1 MSRRSPRKKLRRRE
15 RLARADGR
23 HDAMTLEN
31 QHKKAKASRV
41 LSILDEI
48 HGGPE
53 CQPPVIL
60 EIDGL
65 LSADQRRA
73 KERGDD

>member
-1 MSRRSPRKKLRRRE
+1 MSRRGPRKKLRRRE

-23 HDAMTLEN
+23 LEAMTTEYRA
-31 QHKKAKASRV
+31 KKAKTSRV
-41 LSILDEI
+41 LELLDEI

-53 CQPPVIL
+53 CPPPVIL

-65 LSADQRRA
+65 LTPDQRRA

>member
-1 MSRRSPRKKLRRRE
+1 MTTE
-15 RLARADGR
+15 YRA
-23 HDAMTLEN
+23 
-31 QHKKAKASRV
+31 KKAKTSRV
-41 LSILDEI
+41 LELLDEI

-53 CQPPVIL
+53 CPPPVIL

-65 LSADQRRA
+65 LTPDQRRA